1 MESLVA
7 GPGEAPSL
15 MVRRLRIRGFDPVQ
29 FHHFH
34 GARNPLLLNLHPAE
48 RASLFQHDLVELIV
62 KMFEMREI
70 EFNSFQPFGELLVH
84 YGKVPGIP
92 AVG

>member
-1 MESLVA
+1 MERLVA
-7 GPGEAPSL
+7 GPGEALSL
-15 MVRRLRIRGFDPVQ
+15 MVRRLGARGFDPVQ

-34 GARNPLLLNLHPAE
+34 GARNPLLLNLDSAE

-62 KMFEMREI
+62 KMFEMREMG
-70 EFNSFQPFGELLVH
+70 FNLFEPFGELLVH

-92 AVG
+92 AGG